1 MRDSIKT
8 WIIWAAFATMPLNVN
23 ADNFLVNK
31 GWIKDNIEISLYDN
45 LISNDFVKFNSEW
58 TAEVLKVQ
66 WIDHRIV
73 TNAALSYFDDEVK
86 MFKLSK
92 EAKDEIVSIL
102 YSYLSTHPVLIMW
115 DNWNVEFVIDNKNE
129 FAKMVKQFSN
139 VIFNDMPFFIRKVI
153 IPVFF
158 GGNDALQDKLNNLD
172 GTVMNLKEKQ
182 YKDVVFDYLAWI
194 IKRVVVSVNWN
205 MKVGDYYNKVVNYY
219 PNKHSNKIMGDLD
232 KLWLKDKDIKNLK
245 YPFK

>member
-1 MRDSIKT
+1 
-8 WIIWAAFATMPLNVN
+8 MPLNVN
-23 ADNFLVNK
+23 ANNFLINK
-31 GWIKDNIEISLYDN
+31 ELSKNNTEISLYDN
-45 LISNDFVKFNSEW
+45 LNSDSFVKVNSEW
-58 TAEVLKVQ
+58 TTETLKMQ
-66 WIDHRIV
+66 WIDYRIV

-158 GGNDALQDKLNNLD
+158 GGNDVLQDKLNNLD

-232 KLWLKDKDIKNLK
+232 RLWLKDQDIKNLK